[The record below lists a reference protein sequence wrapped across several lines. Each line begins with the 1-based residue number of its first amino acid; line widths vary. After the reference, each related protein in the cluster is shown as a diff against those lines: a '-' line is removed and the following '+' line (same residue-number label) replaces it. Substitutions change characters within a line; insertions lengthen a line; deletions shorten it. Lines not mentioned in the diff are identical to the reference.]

1 MKPYVK
7 LAESDLPD
15 GTRYSLHHHD
25 GKFFLKYNGFDLM
38 STALTYSEQ
47 MLADLGCSRLLTD
60 SPSRPAHPK
69 VLIGGLGLGFTL
81 KRTLELIGNPAT
93 VDVAELLPPLIEWN
107 RTHLVEHNGPLL
119 EDPRTNVIQ
128 DDLFNIVSAAEPE
141 SYDAILIDID
151 NTPDDLITSGNSR
164 MYTPQFLKTL
174 KSLIPKRA
182 ASPIGFPSVRL
193 SSSKCSARS
202 DSPSKNTPRRITR
215 TPNDHDIVSWSRTT
229 SSSQDGPCEE
239 KERPCNARRFMR
251 CLDACSSGW
260 QRLKCSRAIDGPSS
274 P

>member
-174 KSLIPKRA
+174 KSLIPKKGCVAYWLSERA
-182 ASPIGFPSVRL
+182 PKFKQMLGKVGFTVEEHATKDHKNSKRSRHCLLVAHPI
-193 SSSKCSARS
+193 
-202 DSPSKNTPRRITR
+202 
-215 TPNDHDIVSWSRTT
+215 
-229 SSSQDGPCEE
+229 Q
-239 KERPCNARRFMR
+239 
-251 CLDACSSGW
+251 
-260 QRLKCSRAIDGPSS
+260 
-274 P
+274 